1 MPEALGE
8 AQIDAA
14 IRDAIAAS
22 GAASMRDMGKV
33 MSALRDAVQGRADMA
48 VVSARVKALL
58 GAASKARFSD
68 GRFVRVGTD
77 RTREIHCRMAGRIPQ
92 SFINDLLTRID
103 IVDVIDARVTL
114 RKTGRNFQALCPF
127 HDEKTASFSVNPEKQ
142 FYYCFGCGATGTA
155 LTFLMEHDR
164 LEFVAAVETLAS
176 IAGVEVPR
184 ERGARTDDE
193 LHAPAA
199 EACSRRRTST
209 FARCCVSTPRRRGS
223 STI

>member
-1 MPEALGE
+1 
-8 AQIDAA
+8 
-14 IRDAIAAS
+14 
-22 GAASMRDMGKV
+22 
-33 MSALRDAVQGRADMA
+33 
-48 VVSARVKALL
+48 
-58 GAASKARFSD
+58 
-68 GRFVRVGTD
+68 
-77 RTREIHCRMAGRIPQ
+77 MAGRIPQ

-103 IVDVIDARVTL
+103 IVDVIDARLTL

-164 LEFVAAVETLAS
+164 LDFVAAVETLAS

-193 LHAPAA
+193 LHGRLLKVLEEADKYFRRMLRSHPEAPRVVDYLKARGLTGVIARDFGIGFAPPGWDGLKTALAIFGEADLVAA
-199 EACSRRRTST
+199 GLLVKNEQGRTYDRFRDRVT
-209 FARCCVSTPRRRGS
+209 FPIPTRAAA
-223 STI
+223 